1 SFLISLLSRSPRV
14 PLVKL
19 HNYRKIAGLLKVYGG
34 DLDSTP
40 VTNPKVHVERVV
52 TLVNQLL

>member
-1 SFLISLLSRSPRV
+1 
-14 PLVKL
+14 VKQESCIRLYL
-19 HNYRKIAGLLKVYGG
+19 HHFYGD

-52 TLVNQLL
+52 TLVKQSL